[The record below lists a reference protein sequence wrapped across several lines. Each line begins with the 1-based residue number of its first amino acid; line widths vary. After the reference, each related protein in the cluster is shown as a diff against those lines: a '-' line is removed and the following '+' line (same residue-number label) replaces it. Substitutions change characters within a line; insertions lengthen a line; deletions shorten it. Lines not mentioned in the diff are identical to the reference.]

1 MVDTKNVKVMLLTF
15 KQFTVK
21 LSRRCIYVH
30 ETKQFSTRTM
40 LFLKSNEG
48 YCFCSCNEA
57 EVSLKWPSLMGL
69 VEKAGLELH
78 LKD

>member
-1 MVDTKNVKVMLLTF
+1 
-15 KQFTVK
+15 
-21 LSRRCIYVH
+21 
-30 ETKQFSTRTM
+30 M